1 MFVTDLQ
8 RNTMN
13 QLRII
18 HTLEKDSPF
27 RERIQFTEDLAADVS
42 DFIAYGFELMSDSI
56 ADIDLPSS
64 FPSEHEFTKSN

>member
-1 MFVTDLQ
+1 
-8 RNTMN
+8 MN

-18 HTLEKDSPF
+18 HTLEKDAPF
-27 RERIQFTEDLAADVS
+27 RERIQFTEDLAADAS

-56 ADIDLPSS
+56 ADIDLPSG